1 MDVSAVTDDAA
12 AATSGI
18 PHAAELLAFSEAA
31 VRGGEAALAQARQA
45 LLDTVGAEGLVDAAA
60 VVGNFERMTRI
71 ADATGIPL
79 DLPVNVLAGDLQ
91 GDLGLTE
98 FGSARNTG
106 EPGAIAN
113 LLAPLL
119 RRISLPLFRLLNRV
133 AGASDD

>member
-1 MDVSAVTDDAA
+1 M
-12 AATSGI
+12 
-18 PHAAELLAFSEAA
+18 
-31 VRGGEAALAQARQA
+31 
-45 LLDTVGAEGLVDAAA
+45 
-60 VVGNFERMTRI
+60 
-71 ADATGIPL
+71 
-79 DLPVNVLAGDLQ
+79 NVLAGDLQ